1 MAATKQKKGHNAG
14 PLAVSNTA
22 NVIICIILG
31 LFCLSCVL
39 PVLLVYTTS
48 FTDELAITKNGVSLF
63 PETFSFEAYR
73 MLFGT
78 SGAKILTSYR
88 NTILITVL
96 GTVFGLWFMTMYAYA
111 CSRKDFKFRQ
121 FLSFYAYFTMLFS
134 GGMIPAYLNVRD
146 LGMMDTLLALIM
158 PNAINTSNLLIMRS
172 AFMSVPES
180 LSEAAEIDG
189 ASHRQILF
197 QVMVPLVKA
206 TMAVLVLYYGVAHWN
221 SWFNASIYL
230 RSSDKF
236 PLQLVLRNIL
246 IEGETSDML
255 SDVGSADNPQAVQL
269 LKYSLIVVSTL
280 PIMCIYPFLQRFFEK
295 GVMLGAVKG

>member
-1 MAATKQKKGHNAG
+1 MEYKSKGYTVFTVFNY
-14 PLAVSNTA
+14 
-22 NVIICIILG
+22 IILTFIG
-31 LFCLSCVL
+31 LVCLYPLYYVVIASFSDPVKLISHDGLLLL
-39 PVLLVYTTS
+39 PLKNYTL
-48 FTDELAITKNGVSLF
+48 DG
-63 PETFSFEAYR
+63 YR
-73 MLFGT
+73 MVFQNKLVM
-78 SGAKILTSYR
+78 SGHKNTLIVLVAGVCINMLL
-88 NTILITVL
+88 TILGAYVISQRQLMLRKPLTI
-96 GTVFGLWFMTMYAYA
+96 FIIITMY
-111 CSRKDFKFRQ
+111 
-121 FLSFYAYFTMLFS
+121 FS

>member
-1 MAATKQKKGHNAG
+1 MEYKSKGYTVFTVFNY
-14 PLAVSNTA
+14 
-22 NVIICIILG
+22 IILTFIG
-31 LFCLSCVL
+31 LVCLYPLYYVVIASFSDPVKLISHDGLLLL
-39 PVLLVYTTS
+39 PLKNYTL
-48 FTDELAITKNGVSLF
+48 DG
-63 PETFSFEAYR
+63 YR
-73 MLFGT
+73 MVFQNKLVM
-78 SGAKILTSYR
+78 SGYKNTLIVLVAGVCL
-88 NTILITVL
+88 NMLLTILGAYVISQRQLMLRKPLTI
-96 GTVFGLWFMTMYAYA
+96 FIIITMY
-111 CSRKDFKFRQ
+111 
-121 FLSFYAYFTMLFS
+121 FS

-146 LGMMDTLLALIM
+146 LGLMDTLLALIM

-246 IEGETSDML
+246 IEGETNDML

>member
-1 MAATKQKKGHNAG
+1 MEYKSKGYTVFTVFNY
-14 PLAVSNTA
+14 
-22 NVIICIILG
+22 IILTFIG
-31 LFCLSCVL
+31 LVCLYPLYYVVIASFSDPVKLISHDGLLLL
-39 PVLLVYTTS
+39 PLKNYTL
-48 FTDELAITKNGVSLF
+48 DG
-63 PETFSFEAYR
+63 YR
-73 MLFGT
+73 MVFQNKLVM
-78 SGAKILTSYR
+78 SGYKNTLIVLVAGVCINMLL
-88 NTILITVL
+88 TILGAYVISQRQLMLRKPLTI
-96 GTVFGLWFMTMYAYA
+96 FIIITMY
-111 CSRKDFKFRQ
+111 
-121 FLSFYAYFTMLFS
+121 FS

>member
-1 MAATKQKKGHNAG
+1 MEYKSKGYTVFTVFNY
-14 PLAVSNTA
+14 
-22 NVIICIILG
+22 IILTFIG
-31 LFCLSCVL
+31 LVCLYPLYYVVIASFSDPVKLISHDGLLLL
-39 PVLLVYTTS
+39 PLKDYT
-48 FTDELAITKNGVSLF
+48 LAG
-63 PETFSFEAYR
+63 YR
-73 MLFGT
+73 MVFQNKLVM
-78 SGAKILTSYR
+78 SGYKNTLIVLVVGVCINMILTILGAYVIAQR
-88 NTILITVL
+88 KLLLRKPLTIFIIV
-96 GTVFGLWFMTMYAYA
+96 TMY
-111 CSRKDFKFRQ
+111 
-121 FLSFYAYFTMLFS
+121 FS

-146 LGMMDTLLALIM
+146 LGMMDSLMALIM
-158 PNAINTSNLLIMRS
+158 PSAINTSNLLIMRS
-172 AFMSVPES
+172 AFMAVPES

-197 QVMVPLVKA
+197 QVMVPLIKA

-246 IEGETSDML
+246 IEGQTNDML

>member
-1 MAATKQKKGHNAG
+1 MEYKSKGYTVFTVFNY
-14 PLAVSNTA
+14 
-22 NVIICIILG
+22 IILTFIG
-31 LFCLSCVL
+31 LVCLYPLYYVVIASFSDPVKLISHDGLLLL
-39 PVLLVYTTS
+39 PLKDYT
-48 FTDELAITKNGVSLF
+48 LAG
-63 PETFSFEAYR
+63 YR
-73 MLFGT
+73 MVFQNKLVM
-78 SGAKILTSYR
+78 SGYKNTLIVLVVGVCINMILTILGAYVIAQR
-88 NTILITVL
+88 KLLLRKPLTIFIIV
-96 GTVFGLWFMTMYAYA
+96 TMY
-111 CSRKDFKFRQ
+111 
-121 FLSFYAYFTMLFS
+121 FS

-146 LGMMDTLLALIM
+146 LGMMDSLMALIM
-158 PNAINTSNLLIMRS
+158 PSAINTSNLLIMRS
-172 AFMSVPES
+172 AFMAVPES

-246 IEGETSDML
+246 IEGQTNDML

>member
-1 MAATKQKKGHNAG
+1 MFNY
-14 PLAVSNTA
+14 
-22 NVIICIILG
+22 IILTFIG
-31 LFCLSCVL
+31 LVCLYPLYYVVIASFSDPVKLISHDGLLLL
-39 PVLLVYTTS
+39 PLKNYTL
-48 FTDELAITKNGVSLF
+48 DG
-63 PETFSFEAYR
+63 YR
-73 MLFGT
+73 MVFQNKLVM
-78 SGAKILTSYR
+78 SGYKNTLIVLVAGVCINMLL
-88 NTILITVL
+88 TILGAYVISQRQLMLRKPLTI
-96 GTVFGLWFMTMYAYA
+96 FIIITMY
-111 CSRKDFKFRQ
+111 
-121 FLSFYAYFTMLFS
+121 FS

>member
-1 MAATKQKKGHNAG
+1 MEYKSKGYTVFTVFNY
-14 PLAVSNTA
+14 
-22 NVIICIILG
+22 IILTFIG
-31 LFCLSCVL
+31 LVCLYPLYYVVIASFSDPVKLISHDGLLLL
-39 PVLLVYTTS
+39 PLKDYT
-48 FTDELAITKNGVSLF
+48 LAG
-63 PETFSFEAYR
+63 YR
-73 MLFGT
+73 MVFQNKLVL
-78 SGAKILTSYR
+78 SGYKNTLIVLVVGVCINMILTILGAYVIAQR
-88 NTILITVL
+88 KLLLRKPLTIFIII
-96 GTVFGLWFMTMYAYA
+96 TMY
-111 CSRKDFKFRQ
+111 
-121 FLSFYAYFTMLFS
+121 FS

-146 LGMMDTLLALIM
+146 LGMMDSLMALIM
-158 PNAINTSNLLIMRS
+158 PSAINTSNLLIMRS
-172 AFMSVPES
+172 AFMAVPES

-246 IEGETSDML
+246 IEGQTNDML

>member
-1 MAATKQKKGHNAG
+1 MEYKSKGYTVFTVFNY
-14 PLAVSNTA
+14 
-22 NVIICIILG
+22 IILTFIG
-31 LFCLSCVL
+31 LVCLYPLYYVVIASFSDPVKLISHDGLLLL
-39 PVLLVYTTS
+39 PLKNYTL
-48 FTDELAITKNGVSLF
+48 DG
-63 PETFSFEAYR
+63 YR
-73 MLFGT
+73 MVFQNKLVM
-78 SGAKILTSYR
+78 SGYKNTLIVLVAGVCINMLL
-88 NTILITVL
+88 TILGAYVISQRQLMLRKPLTI
-96 GTVFGLWFMTMYAYA
+96 FIIITMY
-111 CSRKDFKFRQ
+111 
-121 FLSFYAYFTMLFS
+121 FS

-206 TMAVLVLYYGVAHWN
+206 TMAVLVLYSGVAHWT
-221 SWFNASIYL
+221 SWFHASIYL

>member
-1 MAATKQKKGHNAG
+1 MEYKSKGYTVFTVFNY
-14 PLAVSNTA
+14 
-22 NVIICIILG
+22 IILTFIG
-31 LFCLSCVL
+31 LVCLYPLYYVVIASFSDPVKLISHDGLLLL
-39 PVLLVYTTS
+39 PLKNYTL
-48 FTDELAITKNGVSLF
+48 DG
-63 PETFSFEAYR
+63 YR
-73 MLFGT
+73 MVFQNKLVM
-78 SGAKILTSYR
+78 SGYKNTLIVLVAGVCINMLL
-88 NTILITVL
+88 TILGAYVISQRQLMLRKPLTIFIIITM
-96 GTVFGLWFMTMYAYA
+96 F
-111 CSRKDFKFRQ
+111 
-121 FLSFYAYFTMLFS
+121 FS
-134 GGMIPAYLNVRD
+134 GGLIPAYLNVRD

>member
-1 MAATKQKKGHNAG
+1 MEYKSKGYTVFTVFNY
-14 PLAVSNTA
+14 
-22 NVIICIILG
+22 IILTFIG
-31 LFCLSCVL
+31 LVCLYPLYYVVIASFSDPVKLISHDGLLLLPLKDYTLAGFQNKLVMSGYKNTLIVL
-39 PVLLVYTTS
+39 VV
-48 FTDELAITKNGVSLF
+48 GVCIN
-63 PETFSFEAYR
+63 
-73 MLFGT
+73 M
-78 SGAKILTSYR
+78 ILTILGAYVIAQR
-88 NTILITVL
+88 KLLLRKPLTIFIIV
-96 GTVFGLWFMTMYAYA
+96 TMY
-111 CSRKDFKFRQ
+111 
-121 FLSFYAYFTMLFS
+121 FS

-146 LGMMDTLLALIM
+146 LGMMDSLMALIM
-158 PNAINTSNLLIMRS
+158 PSAINTSNLLIMRS

-246 IEGETSDML
+246 IEGQTNDML

>member
-1 MAATKQKKGHNAG
+1 MEYKSKGYTVFTVFNY
-14 PLAVSNTA
+14 
-22 NVIICIILG
+22 IILTFIG
-31 LFCLSCVL
+31 LVCLYPLYYVVIASFSDPVKLISHDGLLLL
-39 PVLLVYTTS
+39 PLKDYT
-48 FTDELAITKNGVSLF
+48 LAG
-63 PETFSFEAYR
+63 YR
-73 MLFGT
+73 MVFQNKLVM
-78 SGAKILTSYR
+78 SGYKNTLIVLVVGVCINMILTILGAYVIAQR
-88 NTILITVL
+88 KLLLRKPLTIFIIV
-96 GTVFGLWFMTMYAYA
+96 TMY
-111 CSRKDFKFRQ
+111 
-121 FLSFYAYFTMLFS
+121 FS

-146 LGMMDTLLALIM
+146 LGMMDSLMALIM
-158 PNAINTSNLLIMRS
+158 PSAINTSNLLIMRS
-172 AFMSVPES
+172 AFMAVPES

-246 IEGETSDML
+246 IEGQTNDML

-280 PIMCIYPFLQRFFEK
+280 PIMCIYPFLP
-295 GVMLGAVKG
+295 L

>member
-1 MAATKQKKGHNAG
+1 MKK
-14 PLAVSNTA
+14 
-22 NVIICIILG
+22 
-31 LFCLSCVL
+31 
-39 PVLLVYTTS
+39 
-48 FTDELAITKNGVSLF
+48 
-63 PETFSFEAYR
+63 
-73 MLFGT
+73 
-78 SGAKILTSYR
+78 
-88 NTILITVL
+88 
-96 GTVFGLWFMTMYAYA
+96 
-111 CSRKDFKFRQ
+111 
-121 FLSFYAYFTMLFS
+121 
-134 GGMIPAYLNVRD
+134 
-146 LGMMDTLLALIM
+146 
-158 PNAINTSNLLIMRS
+158 
-172 AFMSVPES
+172 
-180 LSEAAEIDG
+180 
-189 ASHRQILF
+189 
-197 QVMVPLVKA
+197 LVKA

>member
-1 MAATKQKKGHNAG
+1 MEYKSKGYTVFTVFNY
-14 PLAVSNTA
+14 
-22 NVIICIILG
+22 IILTFIG
-31 LFCLSCVL
+31 LICLYPLYYVVIASFSDPVKLISHDGLLLL
-39 PVLLVYTTS
+39 PLKDYT
-48 FTDELAITKNGVSLF
+48 LAG
-63 PETFSFEAYR
+63 YR
-73 MLFGT
+73 MVFQNKLVM
-78 SGAKILTSYR
+78 SGYKNTLIVLVVGVCINMILTILGAYVIAQR
-88 NTILITVL
+88 KLLLRKPLTIFIIV
-96 GTVFGLWFMTMYAYA
+96 TMY
-111 CSRKDFKFRQ
+111 
-121 FLSFYAYFTMLFS
+121 FS

-146 LGMMDTLLALIM
+146 LGMMDSLMALIM
-158 PNAINTSNLLIMRS
+158 PSAINTSNLLIMRS

-246 IEGETSDML
+246 IEGQTNDML

>member
-1 MAATKQKKGHNAG
+1 MEYKSKGYTVFTVFNY
-14 PLAVSNTA
+14 
-22 NVIICIILG
+22 IILTFIG
-31 LFCLSCVL
+31 LVCLYPLYYVVIASFSDPVKLISHDGFLLL
-39 PVLLVYTTS
+39 PLKDYT
-48 FTDELAITKNGVSLF
+48 LAG
-63 PETFSFEAYR
+63 YR
-73 MLFGT
+73 MVFQNKLVM
-78 SGAKILTSYR
+78 SGYKNTLIVLVVGVCINMILTILGAYVIAQR
-88 NTILITVL
+88 KLLLRKPLTIFIIV
-96 GTVFGLWFMTMYAYA
+96 TMY
-111 CSRKDFKFRQ
+111 
-121 FLSFYAYFTMLFS
+121 FS

-146 LGMMDTLLALIM
+146 LGMMDSLMALIM
-158 PNAINTSNLLIMRS
+158 PSAINTSNLLIMRS

-246 IEGETSDML
+246 IEGQTNDML

>member
-1 MAATKQKKGHNAG
+1 MEYKSKGYTIFTFFNYIILSLIGLVCLYPLYYVVIASISDPVKLIAHDGLLLLPLKNYTLAG
-14 PLAVSNTA
+14 YRMVFQNKLVLTGYRNTL
-22 NVIICIILG
+22 IILG
-31 LFCLSCVL
+31 VGLCFNM
-39 PVLLVYTTS
+39 LL
-48 FTDELAITKNGVSLF
+48 
-63 PETFSFEAYR
+63 
-73 MLFGT
+73 
-78 SGAKILTSYR
+78 
-88 NTILITVL
+88 TILGAYVISQRRLLLRKPLTIFIIV
-96 GTVFGLWFMTMYAYA
+96 TMY
-111 CSRKDFKFRQ
+111 
-121 FLSFYAYFTMLFS
+121 FS

-146 LGMMDTLLALIM
+146 LGMMDSLFALII

-172 AFMSVPES
+172 AFMAVPES

-206 TMAVLVLYYGVAHWN
+206 TLAVLVLYYGVAHWN

-230 RSSDKF
+230 RSSEKF

-246 IEGETSDML
+246 IEGQTNDML

-280 PIMCIYPFLQRFFEK
+280 PIMCIYPFLQKFFEK

>member
-1 MAATKQKKGHNAG
+1 MEYKSKGYTVFTVFNY
-14 PLAVSNTA
+14 
-22 NVIICIILG
+22 IILTFIG
-31 LFCLSCVL
+31 LVCLYPLYYVVIASFSDPVKLISHDGLLLL
-39 PVLLVYTTS
+39 PLKNYTL
-48 FTDELAITKNGVSLF
+48 DG
-63 PETFSFEAYR
+63 YR
-73 MLFGT
+73 MVFQNKLVM
-78 SGAKILTSYR
+78 SGYKNTLIVLVAGVCL
-88 NTILITVL
+88 NMLLTILGAYVISQRQLMLRKPLTI
-96 GTVFGLWFMTMYAYA
+96 FIIITMY
-111 CSRKDFKFRQ
+111 
-121 FLSFYAYFTMLFS
+121 FS

-246 IEGETSDML
+246 IEGETNDML

>member
-1 MAATKQKKGHNAG
+1 MEYKSKGYTVFTVFNY
-14 PLAVSNTA
+14 
-22 NVIICIILG
+22 IILTFIG
-31 LFCLSCVL
+31 LICLYPLYYVVIASFSDPVKLISHDGLLLL
-39 PVLLVYTTS
+39 PLKDYT
-48 FTDELAITKNGVSLF
+48 LAG
-63 PETFSFEAYR
+63 YR
-73 MLFGT
+73 MVFQNKLVM
-78 SGAKILTSYR
+78 SGYKNTLIVLVVGVCINMILTILGAYVIAQR
-88 NTILITVL
+88 KLLLRKPLTIFIII
-96 GTVFGLWFMTMYAYA
+96 TMY
-111 CSRKDFKFRQ
+111 
-121 FLSFYAYFTMLFS
+121 FS

-146 LGMMDTLLALIM
+146 LGMMDSLMALIM
-158 PNAINTSNLLIMRS
+158 PSAINTSNLLIMRS

>member
-1 MAATKQKKGHNAG
+1 MEYKSKGYTVFTVFNY
-14 PLAVSNTA
+14 
-22 NVIICIILG
+22 IILTFIG
-31 LFCLSCVL
+31 LVCLYPLYYVVIASFSDPVKLISHDGLLLL
-39 PVLLVYTTS
+39 PLKNYT
-48 FTDELAITKNGVSLF
+48 LAG
-63 PETFSFEAYR
+63 YR
-73 MLFGT
+73 MVFQNKLVM
-78 SGAKILTSYR
+78 SGYKNTLIVLVVGVCINMILTILGAYVIAQR
-88 NTILITVL
+88 KLLLRKPLTIFIIV
-96 GTVFGLWFMTMYAYA
+96 TMY
-111 CSRKDFKFRQ
+111 
-121 FLSFYAYFTMLFS
+121 FS

-146 LGMMDTLLALIM
+146 LGMMDSLMALIM
-158 PNAINTSNLLIMRS
+158 PSAINTSNLLIMRS

-246 IEGETSDML
+246 IEGQTNDML

>member
-1 MAATKQKKGHNAG
+1 MEYKSKGYTVFTVFNY
-14 PLAVSNTA
+14 
-22 NVIICIILG
+22 IILTFIG
-31 LFCLSCVL
+31 LVCLYPLYYVVIASFSDPVKLISHDGLLLL
-39 PVLLVYTTS
+39 PLKDYT
-48 FTDELAITKNGVSLF
+48 LAG
-63 PETFSFEAYR
+63 YR
-73 MLFGT
+73 MVFQNKLVM
-78 SGAKILTSYR
+78 SGYKNTLIVLVVGVCINMILTILGAYVIAQR
-88 NTILITVL
+88 KLLLRKPLTIFIIV
-96 GTVFGLWFMTMYAYA
+96 TMY
-111 CSRKDFKFRQ
+111 
-121 FLSFYAYFTMLFS
+121 FS

-146 LGMMDTLLALIM
+146 LGMMDSLMALIM
-158 PNAINTSNLLIMRS
+158 PSAINTSNLLIMRS

-230 RSSDKF
+230 RSNDKF

-246 IEGETSDML
+246 IEGQTNDML

>member
-1 MAATKQKKGHNAG
+1 MEYKSKGYTVFTVFNY
-14 PLAVSNTA
+14 
-22 NVIICIILG
+22 IILTFIG
-31 LFCLSCVL
+31 LVCLYPLYYVVIASFSDPVKLISHDGLLLL
-39 PVLLVYTTS
+39 PLKNYTL
-48 FTDELAITKNGVSLF
+48 DG
-63 PETFSFEAYR
+63 YR
-73 MLFGT
+73 MVFQNKLVM
-78 SGAKILTSYR
+78 SGYKNTLIVLVAGVCINMLL
-88 NTILITVL
+88 TILGAYVISQRQLMLRKPLTI
-96 GTVFGLWFMTMYAYA
+96 FIIITMY
-111 CSRKDFKFRQ
+111 
-121 FLSFYAYFTMLFS
+121 FS

-206 TMAVLVLYYGVAHWN
+206 TMAVMVLYYGVAHWN

>member
-1 MAATKQKKGHNAG
+1 MEYKSKGYTVFTVFNY
-14 PLAVSNTA
+14 
-22 NVIICIILG
+22 IILTFIG
-31 LFCLSCVL
+31 LVCLYPLYYVVIASFSDPVKLISHDGLLLL
-39 PVLLVYTTS
+39 PLKNYTL
-48 FTDELAITKNGVSLF
+48 DG
-63 PETFSFEAYR
+63 YR
-73 MLFGT
+73 MVFQNKLVM
-78 SGAKILTSYR
+78 SGYKNTLIVLVVGVCI
-88 NTILITVL
+88 NMLLTILGAYVISQRQLMLRKPLTI
-96 GTVFGLWFMTMYAYA
+96 FIIITMY
-111 CSRKDFKFRQ
+111 
-121 FLSFYAYFTMLFS
+121 FS

>member
-1 MAATKQKKGHNAG
+1 MEYKSKGYTIFTFFNYIILSLIGLVCLYPLYYVVIASISDPVKLIAHDGLLLLPLKNYTLAG
-14 PLAVSNTA
+14 YRMVFQNKLVLTGYRNTL
-22 NVIICIILG
+22 IILG
-31 LFCLSCVL
+31 VGLCFNM
-39 PVLLVYTTS
+39 LL
-48 FTDELAITKNGVSLF
+48 
-63 PETFSFEAYR
+63 
-73 MLFGT
+73 
-78 SGAKILTSYR
+78 
-88 NTILITVL
+88 TILGAYVISQRRLLLRKSLTIFIIV
-96 GTVFGLWFMTMYAYA
+96 TMY
-111 CSRKDFKFRQ
+111 
-121 FLSFYAYFTMLFS
+121 FS

-146 LGMMDTLLALIM
+146 LGMMDSLFALII

-172 AFMSVPES
+172 AFMAVPES

-206 TMAVLVLYYGVAHWN
+206 TLAVLVLYYGVAHWN

-230 RSSDKF
+230 RSSEKF

-246 IEGETSDML
+246 IEGQTNDML

-280 PIMCIYPFLQRFFEK
+280 PIMCIYPFLQKFFEK

>member
-1 MAATKQKKGHNAG
+1 MGKTMEYKSRGYTIFSIFNYIVLTLIG
-14 PLAVSNTA
+14 LICLYPLYYV
-22 NVIICIILG
+22 VIASFSDPVKLIAHDG
-31 LFCLSCVL
+31 LLLL
-39 PVLLVYTTS
+39 PL
-48 FTDELAITKNGVSLF
+48 KNLTLDG
-63 PETFSFEAYR
+63 YR
-73 MLFGT
+73 MVFQNKLVL
-78 SGAKILTSYR
+78 SGYR
-88 NTILITVL
+88 NTLIVLAVGLCLNMILTIL
-96 GTVFGLWFMTMYAYA
+96 GAYVISQKKLLLRKPLTIFIIVTMY
-111 CSRKDFKFRQ
+111 
-121 FLSFYAYFTMLFS
+121 FS
-134 GGMIPAYLNVRD
+134 GGMIPAYLNIRD
-146 LGMMDTLLALIM
+146 LSMLDSLWALIV

-206 TMAVLVLYYGVAHWN
+206 TLAVLVLYYGVAHWN
-221 SWFNASIYL
+221 AWFNASIYL
-230 RSSDKF
+230 RTSDKF

-246 IEGETSDML
+246 IEGQTNDML

-280 PIMCIYPFLQRFFEK
+280 PIMCIYPFLQKFFEK

>member
-1 MAATKQKKGHNAG
+1 MEYKSKGYTIFSFFNY
-14 PLAVSNTA
+14 
-22 NVIICIILG
+22 IILG
-31 LFCLSCVL
+31 LIGLACLYPLYYVVIASVSDPVKLIAHDGLLLL
-39 PVLLVYTTS
+39 PLKNYT
-48 FTDELAITKNGVSLF
+48 LAG
-63 PETFSFEAYR
+63 YR
-73 MLFGT
+73 MVFQNRLVL
-78 SGAKILTSYR
+78 SGYR
-88 NTILITVL
+88 NTLVVL
-96 GTVFGLWFMTMYAYA
+96 GVGLCFNMLLTILGAYVISQRKLLLRKPLTIFIIVTMY
-111 CSRKDFKFRQ
+111 
-121 FLSFYAYFTMLFS
+121 FS
-134 GGMIPAYLNVRD
+134 GGMIPAYLNIRD
-146 LGMMDTLLALIM
+146 LAMMDSLWALII

-172 AFMSVPES
+172 AFMAVPES

-206 TMAVLVLYYGVAHWN
+206 TLAVLVLYYGVAHWN

-230 RSSDKF
+230 RSSEKF

-246 IEGETSDML
+246 IEGQTNDML

-280 PIMCIYPFLQRFFEK
+280 PIMCIYPFLQKFFEK

>member
-1 MAATKQKKGHNAG
+1 MEYKSKGYTVFTVFNY
-14 PLAVSNTA
+14 
-22 NVIICIILG
+22 IILTFIG
-31 LFCLSCVL
+31 LVCLYPLYYVVIASFSDPVKLISHDGLLLL
-39 PVLLVYTTS
+39 PLKDYT
-48 FTDELAITKNGVSLF
+48 LAG
-63 PETFSFEAYR
+63 YR
-73 MLFGT
+73 MVFQNKLVM
-78 SGAKILTSYR
+78 SGYKNTLIVLVVGVCINMILTILGAYVIAQR
-88 NTILITVL
+88 KLLLRKPLTIFIIV
-96 GTVFGLWFMTMYAYA
+96 TMY
-111 CSRKDFKFRQ
+111 
-121 FLSFYAYFTMLFS
+121 FS

-146 LGMMDTLLALIM
+146 LGMMDSLMALIM
-158 PNAINTSNLLIMRS
+158 PSAINTSNLLIMRR

-246 IEGETSDML
+246 IEGQTNDML

>member
-1 MAATKQKKGHNAG
+1 MEYKSKGYTIFSFFNY
-14 PLAVSNTA
+14 
-22 NVIICIILG
+22 IILG
-31 LFCLSCVL
+31 LIGLACLYPLYYVVIASVSDPVKLIANDGLLLL
-39 PVLLVYTTS
+39 PLKNYT
-48 FTDELAITKNGVSLF
+48 LAG
-63 PETFSFEAYR
+63 YR
-73 MLFGT
+73 MVFQNRLVL
-78 SGAKILTSYR
+78 SGYR
-88 NTILITVL
+88 NTLVVL
-96 GTVFGLWFMTMYAYA
+96 GVGLCFNMLLTILGAYVISQRKLLLRKPLTIFIIVTMY
-111 CSRKDFKFRQ
+111 
-121 FLSFYAYFTMLFS
+121 FS
-134 GGMIPAYLNVRD
+134 GGMIPAYLNIRD
-146 LGMMDTLLALIM
+146 LAMMDSLWALII

-172 AFMSVPES
+172 AFMAVPES

-206 TMAVLVLYYGVAHWN
+206 TLAVLVLYYGVAHWN

-230 RSSDKF
+230 RSSEKF

-246 IEGETSDML
+246 IEGQTNDML

-280 PIMCIYPFLQRFFEK
+280 PIMCIYPFLQKFFEK

>member
-1 MAATKQKKGHNAG
+1 MEYKSKGYTVFTVFNY
-14 PLAVSNTA
+14 
-22 NVIICIILG
+22 IILTFIG
-31 LFCLSCVL
+31 LVCLYPLYYVVIASFSDPVKLISHDGLLLL
-39 PVLLVYTTS
+39 PLKNYT
-48 FTDELAITKNGVSLF
+48 LAG
-63 PETFSFEAYR
+63 YR
-73 MLFGT
+73 MVFQNKLVM
-78 SGAKILTSYR
+78 SGYKNTLIVLVVGVCINMILTILGAYVIAQR
-88 NTILITVL
+88 KLLLRKPLTIFIIV
-96 GTVFGLWFMTMYAYA
+96 TMY
-111 CSRKDFKFRQ
+111 
-121 FLSFYAYFTMLFS
+121 FS

-146 LGMMDTLLALIM
+146 LGMMDSLMALIM
-158 PNAINTSNLLIMRS
+158 PSAINTSNLLIMRS